1 MPTTLNFMTHPL
13 AQKNIFLAGCL
24 ATIGSLHSSYLL
36 ASEQADEVKE
46 QGWFENVLDKL
57 GADGGFDESKTI
69 DFSVL
74 PGPFYNPDLQFGIGF
89 SAAGLY
95 KVDDSDEAKISTLT
109 INGYGSSNASFG
121 IVVDNKMLF
130 NGDRQRFFVLMDLN
144 STRESY
150 YGTGYDQV
158 TENNNKTSFTLKE
171 VSIQP
176 RYFHLIA
183 DNLYIGAGL
192 DFSMQSAHSIEFD
205 GKPSYS
211 PEDEMIN
218 RRSSGVSAH
227 ISYDSRDFIN
237 NPYRGSLLELDL
249 VMYRKYLGSQNDFET
264 YGVNFSHYH
273 SLATLPGVL
282 AFQAKAQFSSGDV
295 PWTMMARMGGASNL
309 RGYLNSRYRARN
321 MMLSQVEYRMPLA
334 GRHGMAFWTG
344 AGTIANSVGDLSV
357 SQLLPTV
364 GVGYRF
370 EVKQRT
376 NLRLDFGIGKG
387 DSGFYFSVNEA
398 F

>member
-1 MPTTLNFMTHPL
+1 MTHPL
-13 AQKNIFLAGCL
+13 KRKNCFLASCL
-24 ATIGSLHSSYLL
+24 VTIGSLHSPFLI

-74 PGPFYNPDLQFGIGF
+74 PGPFFNPDLQFGIGF

-95 KVDDSDEAKISTLT
+95 KVDDSEDAKISTLT
-109 INGYGSSNASFG
+109 INGYGSTNASFG
-121 IVVDNKMLF
+121 VIVDNKMLL
-130 NGDRQRFFVLMDLN
+130 NGDRQRFFVLTELS

-158 TENNNKTSFTLKE
+158 TDDNNKTSFTLEE

-176 RYFHLIA
+176 RYFHLVA

-192 DFSMQSAHSIEFD
+192 DFSMQSAKSIDAD
-205 GKPSYS
+205 GQPAFS
-211 PEDEMIN
+211 PADEMIN
-218 RRSSGVSAH
+218 RRSSGVSTH

-237 NPYRGSLLELDL
+237 NPYHGSLLELDL
-249 VMYRKYLGSQNDFET
+249 SMYRKFLGSQNDFET

-273 SLATLPGVL
+273 TLATLPGVL
-282 AFQAKAQFSSGDV
+282 AFQAKGQFSSGDV

-344 AGTIANSVGDLSV
+344 AGTIANSVGDLSF
-357 SQLLPTV
+357 SELLPTV

-370 EVKQRT
+370 EVKHRT
-376 NLRLDFGIGKG
+376 NLRLDFGLGKG
-387 DSGFYFSVNEA
+387 DSGFYFNVNEA

>member
-1 MPTTLNFMTHPL
+1 MTHPL
-13 AQKNIFLAGCL
+13 TRKSCFLASCL
-24 ATIGSLHSSYLL
+24 IAIGSLQSQTLS
-36 ASEQADEVKE
+36 ASEVSDEVEE

-57 GADGGFDESKTI
+57 GADGGFDESKAM

-74 PGPFYNPDLQFGIGF
+74 PGPFYNPDLKFGIGF

-121 IVVDNKMLF
+121 VVIDNKMLF
-130 NGDRQRFFVLMDLN
+130 NGDRQRFFVLSELS

-158 TENNNKTSFTLKE
+158 TDDNNKTLFTLEE
-171 VSIQP
+171 VSVQP
-176 RYFHLIA
+176 RYYQLVADHL
-183 DNLYIGAGL
+183 YVGAGL
-192 DFSMQSAHSIEFD
+192 DFSMQSAKSISTDDHPVFT
-205 GKPSYS
+205 
-211 PEDEMIN
+211 PEDELIN
-218 RRSSGVSAH
+218 RRSSGATAH
-227 ISYDSRDFIN
+227 INYDSRDFIN
-237 NPYRGSLLELDL
+237 NPYRGTLLELDFA
-249 VMYRKYLGSQNDFET
+249 MYRKALGSQNDFET

-282 AFQAKAQFSSGDV
+282 AFQAKAHLSSGDV

-334 GRHGMAFWTG
+334 GRHGMVFWTG
-344 AGTIANSVGDLSV
+344 AGTVANRAGDLSV

-376 NLRLDFGIGKG
+376 NLRLDYGIGRG
-387 DSGFYFSVNEA
+387 DSGFYFNVNEA

>member
-1 MPTTLNFMTHPL
+1 M
-13 AQKNIFLAGCL
+13 
-24 ATIGSLHSSYLL
+24 TIGSLHSQLL
-36 ASEQADEVKE
+36 PASQQTDEVKE

-57 GADGGFDESKTI
+57 GADGGFDESKVI

-74 PGPFYNPDLQFGIGF
+74 PEPFYNPDLQFGIGL

-95 KVDDSDEAKISTLT
+95 KVDDSEEAKISTLT

-121 IVVDNKMLF
+121 VVIDNKMLF
-130 NGDRQRFFVLMDLN
+130 NGDRQRFFVLSELS
-144 STRESY
+144 STHETY
-150 YGTGYDQV
+150 YGSGYEQV
-158 TENNNKTSFTLKE
+158 TDDNNKTAFTLEE
-171 VSIQP
+171 VSIRP
-176 RYFHLIA
+176 RYFHRVA
-183 DNLYIGAGL
+183 DHLYIGAGM
-192 DFSMQSAHSIEFD
+192 DFSTQSAKSIDTD
-205 GKPSYS
+205 GNPAFSPS
-211 PEDEMIN
+211 EEMID
-218 RRSSGVSAH
+218 RRSSGVSTH

-237 NPYRGSLLELDL
+237 NPYHGSLLELDFS
-249 VMYRKYLGSQNDFET
+249 MYRKFLGSQNDFET

-282 AFQAKAQFSSGDV
+282 AFQAKGEFSSGDV

-321 MMLSQVEYRMPLA
+321 MVLSQVEYRMPLA

-344 AGTIANSVGDLSV
+344 AGTIANSAGDLSF
-357 SQLLPTV
+357 SELLPTV

-376 NLRLDFGIGKG
+376 NLRLDLGIGKG
-387 DSGFYFSVNEA
+387 DSGFYFNVNEA